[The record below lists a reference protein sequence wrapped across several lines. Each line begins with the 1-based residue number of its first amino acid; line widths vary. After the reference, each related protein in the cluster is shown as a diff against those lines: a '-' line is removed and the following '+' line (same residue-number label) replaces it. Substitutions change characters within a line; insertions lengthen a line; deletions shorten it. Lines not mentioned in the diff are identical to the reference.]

1 MAEAACLA
9 PDGRGAQPGTLPSL
23 TERGAYRFDDLGWL
37 QFVRLCSL
45 FLDSELDWEERDRGR
60 VALAADGL
68 RPPGD
73 DARLEGPTLVL
84 VVWLPHDESGPIV
97 LRRRVA
103 EEVERASP
111 RRPRSVLVLTNAVT
125 GGGDALA
132 PVPVT
137 TLGPERL
144 GTLVDAS
151 SDVRVTLPFVLGI
164 RDLGGLIAREI
175 AARSTADLDAMTGLA
190 RVFVPTGAYARAI
203 EALLRRRLTVLTGPP
218 EMGKTAIARMVA
230 LAKLTDGWEAHEC
243 TRPEQLWAAFER
255 GRAQVFVADD
265 AFGSTEYRPD
275 SAERWALELDR
286 ILQRMDDRH
295 WLIWTS
301 RPMPLA
307 AGLRRIHRE
316 HGLERFPRPAEVQV
330 DAATLG
336 VDEKALI
343 LFRHAKAGALAPRAL
358 QLVRTHGWDVVSH
371 PHFTPERIRR
381 FVDDRLPALAAG
393 AGTDEELAAAVAAEI
408 REPTAAMEASFA
420 ALGSEHRIV
429 LLALLDAPPGPVP
442 ERELAAAMRR
452 HCDVAFALAPTE
464 IVGRLTDHFVR
475 IVPPASVAWV
485 HPSWRD
491 LVIGQL
497 AEDGAAR
504 ERFLD
509 RCGIEGVLLALSV
522 AGGAAG
528 ERLLPLVRGDA
539 DWDTITA
546 RLGRLLP
553 ELDAPDAVKLLGAL
567 DAALE
572 AELPRTVRA
581 EAHAL
586 SRFALEALARLWDER
601 RAALLVG
608 ALEAWFA
615 LAARVPDPPRSPAV
629 DRTWLELA
637 PTEPVDVGSRE
648 ELVRFYD
655 WLALA
660 DVLHRLA
667 PHELVRFGFPARYEP
682 VIGAFVRRAERG
694 VDDELEAL
702 VRLSLRRLRRIA
714 PAYAFDALQ
723 ARRALAARDDPWFE
737 VRFATHLR
745 IPEPERDDR
754 VLVERVLRDLG

>member
-1 MAEAACLA
+1 MAEAACLG
-9 PDGRGAQPGTLPSL
+9 PDGRGAWPGTLPSL
-23 TERGAYRFDDLGWL
+23 TERGAYRFDELGWL

-45 FLDSELDWEERDRGR
+45 LLDGELDWEDRDRGR

-97 LRRRVA
+97 LPRRVA
-103 EEVERASP
+103 EEVERAPP
-111 RRPRSVLVLTNAVT
+111 RRPRSVLVLTNAVS
-125 GGGDALA
+125 GDGDALA
-132 PVPVT
+132 RLPVT

-144 GTLVDAS
+144 GALVDAS

-164 RDLGGLIAREI
+164 RDLGGLIAPEL
-175 AARSTADLDAMTGLA
+175 AARSTADLDAMIGLA
-190 RVFVPTGAYARAI
+190 RVFVPTRAYARAI
-203 EALLRRRLTVLTGPP
+203 EALLRRGLTVLTGPP
-218 EMGKTAIARMVA
+218 EMGKTAIARMIA

-243 TRPEQLWAAFER
+243 ARPEQLWAAFER
-255 GRAQVFVADD
+255 DRAQVFVADD

-301 RPMPLA
+301 RPMPFA

-330 DAATLG
+330 DAVTLG

-343 LFRHAKAGALAPRAL
+343 LFRHAKAGARAPRAL
-358 QLVRTHGWDVVSH
+358 QLVRAHGWEVVSH

-381 FVDDRLPALAAG
+381 FVEDRLPALAAG
-393 AGTDEELAAAVAAEI
+393 AGTYEELAVAVATEI

-429 LLALLDAPPGPVP
+429 LHALLDAPPGPRTGAGAGRSHASSLRSGVP
-442 ERELAAAMRR
+442 ARAHGARRAAHRPLRSDRPAGKRR
-452 HCDVAFALAPTE
+452 
-464 IVGRLTDHFVR
+464 VG
-475 IVPPASVAWV
+475 AS
-485 HPSWRD
+485 
-491 LVIGQL
+491 QL
-497 AEDGAAR
+497 ARPGDRAAR
-504 ERFLD
+504 
-509 RCGIEGVLLALSV
+509 
-522 AGGAAG
+522 
-528 ERLLPLVRGDA
+528 RG
-539 DWDTITA
+539 
-546 RLGRLLP
+546 RGRQ
-553 ELDAPDAVKLLGAL
+553 G
-567 DAALE
+567 
-572 AELPRTVRA
+572 
-581 EAHAL
+581 AL
-586 SRFALEALARLWDER
+586 SRPVRL
-601 RAALLVG
+601 
-608 ALEAWFA
+608 
-615 LAARVPDPPRSPAV
+615 
-629 DRTWLELA
+629 
-637 PTEPVDVGSRE
+637 
-648 ELVRFYD
+648 RFYD

-682 VIGAFVRRAERG
+682 VIAAYVRRAERG
-694 VDDELEAL
+694 VEDELEAL
-702 VRLSLRRLRRIA
+702 VRLSLRRLRRVA
-714 PAYAFDALQ
+714 PAHAFDALQ

-745 IPEPERDDR
+745 LPEPSRDDR